1 MKEFISNSN
10 EITMKALLDIPTFI
24 LNTSLLEL
32 SESSED
38 DKLHQGIH
46 TVEYFSNPTNQP
58 MEVSNFIECLKLPD
72 LNPKKIGDS
81 FNSGSVGNDGSS
93 AAQEGSST
101 LNPTSNNNMSSASM
115 SPEVRRMDN
124 VTSPS
129 NSARESLGFISN
141 IQRSTIKANL
151 ELQFQ
156 CYVVTQW
163 ASYVPYFR
171 TLSMVDRIMLIRGSW
186 NELLLAIIS
195 FRSQF
200 PPAENADWLCCLTG
214 YVDKDLLQR
223 YGNQTVTNFLNLT
236 KKAQD
241 QVQSVKN
248 LSTSNSPASSG
259 NSPHL
264 LNQAS
269 PVMSNGSP
277 VVPSPGVCHLPSPSG
292 DLMASPK
299 NQELGTAQDVSEG
312 ISGGRIGEPNH
323 EFDQNEMIKKLTGEN
338 AGIYQR
344 IRMLDNMNNNIFEKI
359 QNELVLKMKRYK
371 YSLAEIHCVMALILY
386 NPDTKTVVDTEN
398 IRRLRDAVYLTLD
411 VTAKSNDSTIN
422 STRLGQI
429 LLLLP
434 SIRSLGLQCCRYV
447 FPFFARC
454 PSPSQ
459 IQQAF
464 ERINY

>member
-1 MKEFISNSN
+1 
-10 EITMKALLDIPTFI
+10 
-24 LNTSLLEL
+24 
-32 SESSED
+32 
-38 DKLHQGIH
+38 
-46 TVEYFSNPTNQP
+46 
-58 MEVSNFIECLKLPD
+58 
-72 LNPKKIGDS
+72 
-81 FNSGSVGNDGSS
+81 
-93 AAQEGSST
+93 
-101 LNPTSNNNMSSASM
+101 
-115 SPEVRRMDN
+115 
-124 VTSPS
+124 
-129 NSARESLGFISN
+129 
-141 IQRSTIKANL
+141 
-151 ELQFQ
+151 
-156 CYVVTQW
+156 
-163 ASYVPYFR
+163 
-171 TLSMVDRIMLIRGSW
+171 MLIRGSW

-200 PPAENADWLCCLTG
+200 PPDDNADWLCCLTG

-241 QVQSVKN
+241 QLVSVKN

-264 LNQAS
+264 LNQTS
-269 PVMSNGSP
+269 PSGVSNGSP
-277 VVPSPGVCHLPSPSG
+277 VVPSPHGHLPSPSG
-292 DLMASPK
+292 DLIASPK
-299 NQELGTAQDVSEG
+299 NGQENSISGAQDISSSVNNNVNSEEH
-312 ISGGRIGEPNH
+312 REL
-323 EFDQNEMIKKLTGEN
+323 DQTEMIKNLKGES

-434 SIRSLGLQCCRYV
+434 SIQKVTSKCC
-447 FPFFARC
+447 FLT
-454 PSPSQ
+454 
-459 IQQAF
+459 
-464 ERINY
+464 